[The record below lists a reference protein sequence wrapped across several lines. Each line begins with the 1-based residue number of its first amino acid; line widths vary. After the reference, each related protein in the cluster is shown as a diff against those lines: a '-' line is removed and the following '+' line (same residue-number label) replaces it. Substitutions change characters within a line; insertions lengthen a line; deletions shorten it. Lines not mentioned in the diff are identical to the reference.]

1 MKLDLNRFNGWIR
14 LYIVIAIA
22 AFVFTAVS
30 VQKPEFGYV
39 YLGEFLPKLPERPCI
54 PEYQGDCKPDTEFM
68 KAFLHQKKFELKN
81 GASAMEDERYT
92 QEQVEESYKLA
103 KDKADKEYRSKVIEV
118 YLNSFY
124 GYLVAMVSLYAIG
137 WSIAWIRRGFK
148 K

>member
-1 MKLDLNRFNGWIR
+1 MKLILSSLNGWIR
-14 LYIVIAIA
+14 LYIVIAIGA
-22 AFVFTAVS
+22 LIFTAIS

-39 YLGEFLPKLPERPCI
+39 YLGEYLPKLPERPCT
-54 PEYQGDCKPDTEFM
+54 PEYQGDCRPDTELM

-81 GASAMEDERYT
+81 GAIAMEDERYT

-103 KDKADKEYRSKVIEV
+103 KNKADKEYRSKVTEV

-137 WSIAWIRRGFK
+137 WSITWIRRGFK